1 VGGVPLT
8 VQEHQGLHG
17 EGFVFALASAAG
29 LLASR
34 PVYDVDG
41 VDWLICN
48 PGRHGKVRS
57 PKIELQVKTWSRPV
71 GNASAWRYRLRTAH
85 FNALAGQDFSVR
97 RFLVMVT
104 VPPEASDYARCDPQC
119 MRLGHAAY
127 WLSLADQQPILD
139 GPEAPQTVTVSVPAR
154 NLLTPQA
161 LVALV
166 SSGGG
171 KT

>member
-1 VGGVPLT
+1 M
-8 VQEHQGLHG
+8 
-17 EGFVFALASAAG
+17 
-29 LLASR
+29 
-34 PVYDVDG
+34 
-41 VDWLICN
+41 
-48 PGRHGKVRS
+48 
-57 PKIELQVKTWSRPV
+57 
-71 GNASAWRYRLRTAH
+71 
-85 FNALAGQDFSVR
+85 R

-127 WLSLADQQPILD
+127 WVSLADQQPILD

-166 SSGGG
+166 SSGEE